1 MYYRLIGVLLP
12 VAGATPEDAVVTGAS
27 RIDTVSA
34 MADIARQL
42 QALGRTA
49 PPHVSAGPN
58 SSTAVDEIVNKDYLR
73 WYVLQ
78 LSDAQRPA

>member
-1 MYYRLIGVLLP
+1 
-12 VAGATPEDAVVTGAS
+12 
-27 RIDTVSA
+27 